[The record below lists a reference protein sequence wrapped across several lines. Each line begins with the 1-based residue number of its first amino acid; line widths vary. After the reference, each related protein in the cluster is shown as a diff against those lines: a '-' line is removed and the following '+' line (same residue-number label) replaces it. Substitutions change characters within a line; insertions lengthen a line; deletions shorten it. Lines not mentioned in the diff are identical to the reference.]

1 MKFYLNLIGVFT
13 IWLLEKR
20 LYQFLQDLHDNSF
33 LNNYKLP
40 KSTSEQIAYD
50 NKNLQLHKLYG
61 EVKNIRQSGQIEL
74 KKISSIYNNII
85 SNYNHEWL
93 ILLEIYEILFE
104 TKSDLRDKVK
114 KSLTELRKNDKFTD
128 LIDNGLKLIK

>member
-1 MKFYLNLIGVFT
+1 MY
-13 IWLLEKR
+13 KR
-20 LYQFLQDLHDNSF
+20 Q
-33 LNNYKLP
+33 
-40 KSTSEQIAYD
+40 
-50 NKNLQLHKLYG
+50 HKLYG

-114 KSLTELRKNDKFTD
+114 KSLTDLRKNDKLTD

>member
-1 MKFYLNLIGVFT
+1 MAVGKKVVSVFAGPA
-13 IWLLEKR
+13 
-20 LYQFLQDLHDNSF
+20 DDNSF

-40 KSTSEQIAYD
+40 KSTSEQIVYD

-114 KSLTELRKNDKFTD
+114 KSLTELRKNDKLTD